1 MCIRDSFRCHAPVTL
16 FRRLLARATRGGA
29 PRETEPLP
37 RRALGEDFVSDES
50 GEDEIRVFA
59 DETTRT
65 NVQTSAIRVVS
76 VSSYGTVRSRSYASA
91 EAHGDV
97 FGSRASRRAGAH
109 RRDVS
114 ARVGLSDPGYWEGV
128 TALMTPT
135 VAVDLSPP
143 SLAALAIGGVLVLGH
158 SWESIEASRGWRDG
172 KRGGDAGKKTRKEN
186 ANASTTNAASLL
198 ATPSERERER
208 VTEINTGTP
217 VTQKIMTKAE
227 REAAEAS
234 ARAARVLAVAAA
246 RADAETRAAAAVDGD
261 APARSDPPRVVAR
274 IEVCTN
280 NACAKR
286 GGKEVL
292 SALLLLAETNETRA
306 RVECR
311 RSRCMDACASAC
323 VVRVNGA
330 GGLQRHA
337 HVGADEAGEIF
348 ELATGVVVE

>member
-1 MCIRDSFRCHAPVTL
+1 MSGLATPLASAAARPRVAPPPSRAS
-16 FRRLLARATRGGA
+16 RRNAR
-29 PRETEPLP
+29 
-37 RRALGEDFVSDES
+37 
-50 GEDEIRVFA
+50 
-59 DETTRT
+59 
-65 NVQTSAIRVVS
+65 
-76 VSSYGTVRSRSYASA
+76 A

-97 FGSRASRRAGAH
+97 FGSRASRRADAH

-172 KRGGDAGKKTRKEN
+172 KKTRKDAGEKTRKEN
-186 ANASTTNAASLL
+186 ANANASRTNAASLL
-198 ATPSERERER
+198 GVSPNERER
-208 VTEINTGTP
+208 VNDVNEINVINTGTRK
-217 VTQKIMTKAE
+217 VTQKIMTEAE
-227 REAAEAS
+227 RETAEAS

-246 RADAETRAAAAVDGD
+246 RADAEMRVLAAADGDADGD
-261 APARSDPPRVVAR
+261 APAGVGFVAR

-292 SALLLLAETNETRA
+292 SALLLLAETNETRT

-337 HVGADEAGEIF
+337 HVGADEAADIF

>member
-1 MCIRDSFRCHAPVTL
+1 MSGLATPLASAAARPRVAPPPSRAS
-16 FRRLLARATRGGA
+16 RR
-29 PRETEPLP
+29 
-37 RRALGEDFVSDES
+37 
-50 GEDEIRVFA
+50 
-59 DETTRT
+59 
-65 NVQTSAIRVVS
+65 NVR
-76 VSSYGTVRSRSYASA
+76 A

-97 FGSRASRRAGAH
+97 FGSRASRRADAH

-172 KRGGDAGKKTRKEN
+172 KKTRGGDAGEKTKTRKEN
-186 ANASTTNAASLL
+186 ANANASRTNAASLL
-198 ATPSERERER
+198 GVSPNER
-208 VTEINTGTP
+208 VNDVNEINTGTRK

-227 REAAEAS
+227 RETAEAS

-246 RADAETRAAAAVDGD
+246 RADAEMRVLAAADGDGQNGD
-261 APARSDPPRVVAR
+261 APAGLGFVAR

-292 SALLLLAETNETRA
+292 SALLLLAETNETRT

-337 HVGADEAGEIF
+337 HVGADEAGDIF
-348 ELATGVVVE
+348 ELATGVMVE